1 MYDQGDHKR
10 QNPSRLLRWPATT
23 GILVINVIAFLLQSL
38 ATRSYPAF
46 PLDGYFA
53 LSVEGLRHGFVWQL
67 LTFQFMHGGWLHL
80 FLNCWAIYVFGRPVE
95 ETLGFGPFLRLYL
108 LSGIVGGLM
117 QMAGALLMENHF
129 AGAVVGASAGALGLV
144 AAFASLFP
152 EQRLL
157 MLLFFVIPV
166 AMRARTLLWVSVA
179 LSLLGMLI
187 PYGEIA
193 RAADHTGRIAN
204 YIISQLILPY
214 ATIAHTA
221 HLGGILTGLFL
232 ARRMAAQYTPLAEAP
247 VPPVIR

>member
-1 MYDQGDHKR
+1 MFAQGDDAR
-10 QNPSRLLRWPATT
+10 QTPMRSPRWPATT
-23 GILVINVIAFLLQSL
+23 AILVVNVIAFLLQSL
-38 ATRSYPAF
+38 LARSYPAF
-46 PLDGYFA
+46 ATDDYFA

-95 ETLGFGPFLRLYL
+95 ETLGASPFLRLYL

-129 AGAVVGASAGALGLV
+129 GGAVVGASAGALGLV
-144 AAFASLFP
+144 AAFAALFP

-157 MLLFFVIPV
+157 MLLFFVIPI
-166 AMRARTLLWVSVA
+166 AMRARTLLWISVA
-179 LSLLGMLI
+179 LSVLGMLI
-187 PYGEIA
+187 PYGEFA
-193 RAADHTGRIAN
+193 RAADQAGPMAN
-204 YIISQLILPY
+204 YLISRLILPY

-232 ARRMAAQYTPLAEAP
+232 TRRMAAQYETINEAP

>member
-1 MYDQGDHKR
+1 MFAQGDDTR
-10 QNPSRLLRWPATT
+10 QTPMRSLRWPATT
-23 GILVINVIAFLLQSL
+23 GILVINVVVYLLQEL
-38 ATRSYPAF
+38 AKRSHPAF
-46 PLDGYFA
+46 PVDGYFA
-53 LSVEGLRHGFVWQL
+53 LSVDGLHHGFIWQL

-80 FLNCWAIYVFGRPVE
+80 FLNCWAIYVFGRAVE
-95 ETLGFGPFLRLYL
+95 DALGAGPFLRLYL

-129 AGAVVGASAGALGLV
+129 GGVVVGASAGALGLV
-144 AAFASLFP
+144 AAFAALFP

-157 MLLFFVIPV
+157 MLLFFVIPI
-166 AMRARTLLWVSVA
+166 AMRARTLLWISVA
-179 LSLLGMLI
+179 LSVLGMLI

-193 RAADHTGRIAN
+193 RAADQTGPIAD
-204 YIISQLILPY
+204 YLISQLVLPY

-232 ARRMAAQYTPLAEAP
+232 SPRMAAQYATITEAP